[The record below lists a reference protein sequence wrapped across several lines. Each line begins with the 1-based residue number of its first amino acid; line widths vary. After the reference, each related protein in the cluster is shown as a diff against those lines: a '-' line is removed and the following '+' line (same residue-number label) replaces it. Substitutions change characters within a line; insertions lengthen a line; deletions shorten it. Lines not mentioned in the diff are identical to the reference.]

1 MIKNIVCLFAV
12 CALLAGC
19 GSGTSTINVMAKPID
34 IDIAR
39 TADPR
44 AVEMH
49 TITFK
54 VINKDNIDSFIQTLS
69 KAQGTSNPVFIAITT
84 KDYEN
89 LSLNLA
95 DLRRYIE
102 DQRAV
107 IIYYRNLTTHN
118 NSVTSTNTAN

>member
-1 MIKNIVCLFAV
+1 MIKNVACLFAV
-12 CALLAGC
+12 CILLAGC

-49 TITFK
+49 PITFK
-54 VINKDNIDSFIQTLS
+54 VVNKDNIDSFIQTLS
-69 KAQGTSNPVFIAITT
+69 KAQG
-84 KDYEN
+84 
-89 LSLNLA
+89 SLNLA

-102 DQRAV
+102 DQQSV

-118 NSVTSTNTAN
+118 NSITPTNTAN